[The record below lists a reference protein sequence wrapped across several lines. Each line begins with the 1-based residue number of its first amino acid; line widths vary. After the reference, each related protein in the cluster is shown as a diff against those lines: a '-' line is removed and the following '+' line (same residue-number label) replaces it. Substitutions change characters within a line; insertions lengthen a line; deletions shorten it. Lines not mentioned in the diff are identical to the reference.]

1 MYEARTMSDE
11 VELSDPDSDEYE
23 VIPLDP
29 IRKLE
34 RRIDEMEQ
42 KSELSREEG
51 LIRDVVDIMKT
62 NQQMVNNMVDSTNN
76 LKTSVEELTHK
87 MDTIIDDIGEFL
99 DLLEEASEA
108 SLEQDI
114 NRNIED
120 SLVSPLTNKM
130 EEIVETNQQMLE
142 GLSSV
147 GEHLNKMEKKMQAS
161 TATQESSPRRRA
173 VRRTSNQSGGGSGGG
188 GSNRQQRSGGN
199 R

>member
-1 MYEARTMSDE
+1 MSDE

-34 RRIDEMEQ
+34 RRMNELEE
-42 KSELSREEG
+42 SSNLSREES

-76 LKTSVEELTHK
+76 LKTSVEELTAK
-87 MDTIIDDIGEFL
+87 MDRIVDDLGSFM

-114 NRNIED
+114 NRNIEK
-120 SLVSPLTNKM
+120 SMVEPLTDKM
-130 EEIVETNQQMLE
+130 QEIVETNQRMLD
-142 GLSSV
+142 GLSSM
-147 GEHLNKMEKKMQAS
+147 GEHLSKLERVSQAQS
-161 TATQESSPRRRA
+161 APEQSHRRRA
-173 VRRTSNQSGGGSGGG
+173 VRRTRGQQQQ
-188 GSNRQQRSGGN
+188 QQRGGDSQGRGQQQN

>member
-1 MYEARTMSDE
+1 MSDE

-42 KSELSREEG
+42 KSQLSREES

-76 LKTSVEELTHK
+76 LKNSVEDLTHK

-114 NRNIED
+114 NKNIKD
-120 SLVSPLTNKM
+120 SLVQPLTDQM
-130 EEIVETNQQMLE
+130 EQIVETNQQMLE

-147 GEHLNKMEKKMQAS
+147 GEHLSKMETKMQAS
-161 TATQESSPRRRA
+161 NATRDSSPRRRA
-173 VRRTSNQSGGGSGGG
+173 VRRTSRGGGSGEGSG
-188 GSNRQQRSGGN
+188 GSGRQQRTGN